1 MSRVEDLLK
10 KAEQEKANGKLFEAT
25 PVVTASN
32 APAAAPSTNLSSAS
46 AKGAPV
52 PADAKD
58 GADSSQ
64 VREALARSCAPTS
77 WSPNPS
83 TILLS
88 HNGSLCAPGR
98 EEFRT
103 LRSRLNL
110 VREKQGIKRLLV
122 TSALPEE
129 GKTFVAANLAQVM
142 LWQREHHVLLID
154 GDLRASHLHV
164 SLGAPAVPGLADY
177 LSNDAD
183 EFSIIKQREPLSNF
197 FFIPGGKPAP
207 NASELLGNGRLKLL
221 LDRLAPAFDWII
233 IDSPPIIP
241 VSDARLIAELCD
253 GVLMVVRAGATPI
266 DLARMAFNDFRDKRF
281 LGVVLNRAAK
291 GSRYGYDYYYERQ
304 RARTS

>member
-1 MSRVEDLLK
+1 MSRIQDLLK
-10 KAEQEKANGKLFEAT
+10 KAEQERASGKVPETT
-25 PVVTASN
+25 PAVTKNNTASVDPQSN
-32 APAAAPSTNLSSAS
+32 SSSVSPKDAPAQKNAT
-46 AKGAPV
+46 
-52 PADAKD
+52 DD
-58 GADSSQ
+58 ADSSR
-64 VREALARSCAPTS
+64 VREALAKSCAQTS
-77 WSPNPS
+77 WSPDPA

-88 HNGSLCAPGR
+88 HNGSRFAPGR

-110 VREKQGIKRLLV
+110 VREKQQIQKLLV
-122 TSALPEE
+122 TSSLPEE

-154 GDLRASHLHV
+154 GDLRASHLHTF
-164 SLGAPAVPGLADY
+164 LGAPATPGLSDY
-177 LSNDAD
+177 LNKDAD

-197 FFIPGGKPAP
+197 FFIPGGKPAL

-233 IDSPPIIP
+233 IDSPPVIP

-253 GVLMVVRAGATPI
+253 GVLMVVRAGSTPI
-266 DLARMAFNDFRDKRF
+266 ELAQLAYKDFRDKRF
-281 LGVVLNRAAK
+281 LGVVLNRAEK

-304 RARTS
+304 RTPK